1 MSHFSDLYSRFR
13 AAFEDD
19 TLKIPCCGLKF
30 IRHDQPDPI
39 EEFSRSPKWRDEGRY
54 PRSLASCGYSYK
66 ASRAAWTL
74 RATAQNIGC
83 PAGAMSLGLVPADS
97 TQSFKDGCYVQNMA
111 RPATPADFSSGFV
124 YAPRQS
130 GHPEFA
136 LFGEHDC
143 GRYETLEAARKAI
156 AGMPTIPPVMKAVYY
171 YHPELSKVEIEP
183 DLVHLYCTPLQAMRL
198 VTGYCF
204 PTGERFTM
212 SCIGIRGVSCDMTA
226 WPYVHNDINGTFL
239 CLGARAITGWEE
251 QFVGFGMPLHKFEAV
266 VVGMEKS
273 RTGFPYNLF
282 PKMSDESDAESSLGV
297 IA

>member
-111 RPATPADFSSGFV
+111 RPATPAVFSSGFV

-156 AGMPTIPPVMKAVYY
+156 AG
-171 YHPELSKVEIEP
+171 
-183 DLVHLYCTPLQAMRL
+183 
-198 VTGYCF
+198 
-204 PTGERFTM
+204 
-212 SCIGIRGVSCDMTA
+212 
-226 WPYVHNDINGTFL
+226 
-239 CLGARAITGWEE
+239 
-251 QFVGFGMPLHKFEAV
+251 
-266 VVGMEKS
+266 
-273 RTGFPYNLF
+273 
-282 PKMSDESDAESSLGV
+282 
-297 IA
+297 